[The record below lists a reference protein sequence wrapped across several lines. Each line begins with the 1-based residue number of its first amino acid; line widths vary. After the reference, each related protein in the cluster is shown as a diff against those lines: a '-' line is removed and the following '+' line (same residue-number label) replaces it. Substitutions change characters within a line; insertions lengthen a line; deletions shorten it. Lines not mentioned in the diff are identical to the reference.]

1 MSSLIIE
8 GHIIDAPIKDILT
21 QLKKELP
28 NGKLSQIVYRNC
40 DIRVTCPVHSDGLES
55 HPSCEIY
62 CGTSEDIE
70 YGTWHCF
77 TCGAKG
83 RLYSFVARCFDESD
97 EFGKQWLLERFGNI
111 LVDRQLILQPIEIN
125 ANTSKFRVSSNVL
138 DKMQS
143 YHPYMTKRKL
153 TNKVIET
160 FDIKYD
166 DSSKCLVFPV
176 KDEYGELSF
185 LTRRSVESKKFI
197 IDEGIEKPI
206 YLLYYIKQHNIKEV
220 TICESQINSLT
231 LWGYGVPSV
240 ATFGCN
246 VTSHQL
252 ELLNKSEISHV
263 YLAYDGD
270 NAGKKGTYKLIKGLS
285 KDKFIDVMILP
296 RGRDVNDLSEE
307 EFNNLKIVDSQE
319 WLKEY
324 YYASK

>member
-1 MSSLIIE
+1 MSNLIIN
-8 GHIIDAPIKDILT
+8 GHLIDTPIIEILN
-21 QLKKELP
+21 QLKRELP
-28 NGKLSQIVYRNC
+28 NGKLSKIQVRGE
-40 DIRVTCPVHSDGLES
+40 DIRITCPVHSDGLES
-55 HPSCEIY
+55 HPSCDVY
-62 CGTSEDIE
+62 CGTRDDIE

-83 RLYSFVARCFDESD
+83 RLSSLIAKCFDRED
-97 EFGKQWLLERFGNI
+97 EFGEEWLLEHYGDT
-111 LVDRQLILQPIEIN
+111 LVERELCLQPIELNSSIEKFSMS
-125 ANTSKFRVSSNVL
+125 SKVL
-138 DKMQS
+138 DTMQS

-153 TNKVIET
+153 TEKVINT
-160 FDIKYD
+160 FEIKYD
-166 DSSKCLVFPV
+166 NDTKCLVFPV
-176 KDEYGELSF
+176 KDEYGNLSF
-185 LTRRSVESKKFI
+185 LTRRSVVDKKFI

-220 TICESQINSLT
+220 TICESQINTLT

-252 ELLNKSEISHV
+252 GLLNKSGVTHF

-270 NAGKKGTYKLIKGLS
+270 SAGRKGTYKLIKGLS
-285 KDKFIDVMILP
+285 KDKFIDVLILP
-296 RGRDVNDLSEE
+296 KGKDINDLSED
-307 EFNNLKIVDSQE
+307 EFNKLKIVDSQQ